1 MAYVFDIEGDNL
13 RHIRVKNGEV
23 LPRVSRVHLLCM
35 QDMATGEVFTYRQNK
50 EMNNIAEGWARLC
63 KADVVIG
70 HNIIDYDIP
79 VMREFYGGDVT
90 GKVVDTLVCAR
101 MLWPDPTNHPYSG
114 NGLLSLSKACG
125 SKNVK
130 MGYDGGFDEWSQ
142 AMEDYCVGDVRAN
155 RDVYRWMLP
164 KLRPFASALRLE
176 HRVADIISDQCTR
189 GVCID
194 MPRAREFLQYL
205 DVQVA
210 KIGDELD
217 VMFPPITTTVE
228 LPKKCWWLDPEEDKL
243 YATKKE
249 AVKDVAARLVTGP
262 KRTKE
267 VVTYFNPGSG
277 KMVAERLFEK
287 YGWRPGVTKE
297 GNVSVTEKSLLSSGY
312 PEAHAVARYKMAKKR
327 SSQLSD
333 WLLRAEQDPLP
344 DGVHGVLYPHINPH
358 ATPTGRMSHSQPNQT
373 ACPRVLSDDGGPI
386 KGYMGRWGYEMRSMW
401 RPRPG
406 MVMVGGD
413 ASGSDLRSL
422 ACYLAKWDG
431 GAYIRNILEGDIHS
445 TNRIAGELDT
455 RPQSKEVSFAFF
467 YGSGNEKLGDTI
479 IHHSSLTP
487 EMRKKYEGVVMADV
501 GAKYKSAFKRKTKG
515 LTQLLDWCKSQ
526 ALQFGYMK
534 LPDGRHAPVRKT
546 YAALNT
552 LVQGTAG
559 IVMKLALVLLHD
571 DLIRRGLKKNVDFAF
586 LLNAHDEMQLETK
599 PQIAELVG
607 KQLVASILD
616 AGVRLGLKCPMDGEY
631 KIGSSWAET
640 H

>member
-1 MAYVFDIEGDNL
+1 
-13 RHIRVKNGEV
+13 
-23 LPRVSRVHLLCM
+23 
-35 QDMATGEVFTYRQNK
+35 
-50 EMNNIAEGWARLC
+50 
-63 KADVVIG
+63 
-70 HNIIDYDIP
+70 
-79 VMREFYGGDVT
+79 
-90 GKVVDTLVCAR
+90 
-101 MLWPDPTNHPYSG
+101 
-114 NGLLSLSKACG
+114 
-125 SKNVK
+125 
-130 MGYDGGFDEWSQ
+130 
-142 AMEDYCVGDVRAN
+142 
-155 RDVYRWMLP
+155 
-164 KLRPFASALRLE
+164 
-176 HRVADIISDQCTR
+176 
-189 GVCID
+189 
-194 MPRAREFLQYL
+194 
-205 DVQVA
+205 
-210 KIGDELD
+210 
-217 VMFPPITTTVE
+217 
-228 LPKKCWWLDPEEDKL
+228 
-243 YATKKE
+243 
-249 AVKDVAARLVTGP
+249 
-262 KRTKE
+262 
-267 VVTYFNPGSG
+267 
-277 KMVAERLFEK
+277 
-287 YGWRPGVTKE
+287 
-297 GNVSVTEKSLLSSGY
+297 
-312 PEAHAVARYKMAKKR
+312 
-327 SSQLSD
+327 
-333 WLLRAEQDPLP
+333 
-344 DGVHGVLYPHINPH
+344 
-358 ATPTGRMSHSQPNQT
+358 
-373 ACPRVLSDDGGPI
+373 
-386 KGYMGRWGYEMRSMW
+386 MW